1 MKKIEAIIRSDKLE
15 DLKNTLTGSGLTK
28 GMTVS
33 QVLGHGTQRGFAEFV
48 RGQRIVPT

>member
-33 QVLGHGTQRGFAEFV
+33 QVLGHGTQRD
-48 RGQRIVPT
+48 RKSTL